1 MTTTS
6 RLRLPGRATWRKLC
20 ACSECS
26 NGGKPRIRQRQ
37 IKRAE
42 QRGVR
47 REIETDRYEEP

>member
-1 MTTTS
+1 VTTTS

-20 ACSECS
+20 ACRECS
-26 NGGKPRIRQRQ
+26 NGGKARIRKRQ

-42 QRGVR
+42 NREAR